1 MSLLE
6 QLPMGKKTHFFNL
19 LYLNINTHSDNI
31 LTKKEKI
38 FPRSFVFEWQV
49 AKQR

>member
-6 QLPMGKKTHFFNL
+6 QLPMGMKTHFFNL
-19 LYLNINTHSDNI
+19 LYFNINTYSDNI
-31 LTKKEKI
+31 LTKREKI
-38 FPRSFVFEWQV
+38 LPRSFFFEWQV